1 MLLWNKN
8 DIKAGAVIMSTF
20 LNIVRVSTTTKN
32 SIKGTKKR
40 TLTEKFFFQT
50 FPKDDSDIA
59 HIMLDVT
66 YELLHFHKANI

>member
-1 MLLWNKN
+1 MFESAQQQK
-8 DIKAGAVIMSTF
+8 K
-20 LNIVRVSTTTKN
+20 

-40 TLTEKFFFQT
+40 TLTENCKFFFQT

-66 YELLHFHKANI
+66 YGLLHFHKVLDNI